1 MVDPSS
7 IGKIAVPVAE
17 GALSAFAEA
26 TVKAIIEKWAKGN
39 KLTELET
46 FMLVT
51 DERFKSAQSE
61 MRSRFASVDGELRS
75 LRDKIDAIEERLDFA
90 RDIAQIKLEI
100 AQLKARTA

>member
-1 MVDPSS
+1 MVEPSTL
-7 IGKIAVPVAE
+7 GKLAAPIAE

-26 TVKAIIEKWAKGN
+26 TIKAIIEKWAKGN

-51 DERFKSAQSE
+51 DERFKSVQSE
-61 MRSRFASVDGELRS
+61 MRSRFASVDSELRS
-75 LRDKIDAIEERLDFA
+75 LRDKIDTIEERMDFA

-100 AQLKARTA
+100 AQLKAKM